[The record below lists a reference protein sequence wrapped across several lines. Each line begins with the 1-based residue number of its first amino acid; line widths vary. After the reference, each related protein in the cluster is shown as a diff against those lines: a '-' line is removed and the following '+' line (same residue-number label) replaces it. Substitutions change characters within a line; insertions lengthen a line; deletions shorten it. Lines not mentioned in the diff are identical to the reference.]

1 MNAVLLQC
9 SKMYI
14 QPNTIIKRKFAT
26 SEYGIMHG
34 SLNAQ
39 SYVGMLNKHNRL
51 RCYIYLEENRTIL
64 QKCDAITSKKLQM
77 CIIDK
82 KAAFDLC

>member
-1 MNAVLLQC
+1 MGAIFMQC

-14 QPNTIIKRKFAT
+14 RRSTNIKRKFAT

-39 SYVGMLNKHNRL
+39 SYVGMQNKPKRL
-51 RCYIYLEENRTIL
+51 GCYIYNRIKIELFCKHAT
-64 QKCDAITSKKLQM
+64 Q
-77 CIIDK
+77 
-82 KAAFDLC
+82 